1 MVCMM
6 VVMMYDVMT
15 MIMSMLV
22 MVAMTISMSMLTVMM
37 MMAMSRILLVHD
49 RYHIACG
56 DCNGILIYVFTLFL
70 TDIWRL

>member
-1 MVCMM
+1 MPVS
-6 VVMMYDVMT
+6 MT

-22 MVAMTISMSMLTVMM
+22 IVAMTISMSDLTVMVM
-37 MMAMSRILLVHD
+37 MGMSRTLFVLN

-56 DCNGILIYVFTLFL
+56 DCNGILIDVFTLFL